1 MPTIEI
7 PTPLRPYA
15 NNQSVV
21 DVKGAT
27 VTLVLEDLLQQF
39 PALQKHLKDKK
50 GNIRS
55 FVNIYV
61 GDEDIRSLDG
71 VDTEVEADDALVIIP
86 SIAGGVSHGV

>member
-1 MPTIEI
+1 MPSIEI

-21 DVKGAT
+21 NVKGLT
-27 VTLVLEDLLQQF
+27 VSLVLEDLLHQF
-39 PALQKHLKDKK
+39 PALEKHLKDKK

-71 VDTEVEADDALVIIP
+71 VETELEPNDALVIIP
-86 SIAGGVSHGV
+86 SIAGGVSNGV

>member
-15 NNQSVV
+15 NNQSIV
-21 DVKGAT
+21 DVKGVT
-27 VTLVLEDLLQQF
+27 VSLALQDLLQQF
-39 PALQKHLKDKK
+39 PALEKHLKDNK

-71 VDTEVEADDALVIIP
+71 VETELETNDALVIIP